1 MTLDSLSRC
10 LIRVTL
16 ESVPTFLC
24 ATTIMKLQNFAVAY
38 YVNSKLPTYAM
49 MVIGAKCLEQIFSFI
64 DYQTRQVCPFFTS
77 LKDTFLEEHI
87 YTVLQMF
94 TQFCLF
100 IM

>member
-87 YTVLQMF
+87 
-94 TQFCLF
+94 
-100 IM
+100 